1 MEMSTVI
8 FEDSEYTIHNSFNNY
23 SYLENTSFSTVPFS
37 DITNCSTKDW
47 IYPKLLLLSQR
58 KAVLYLPVII
68 FLFLL
73 MIFGCF
79 GNTLVLY
86 IYCFRSKKRSANNFI
101 IAMALF
107 DFITSVVVMPIDIYD
122 LLYHYS
128 FYSNIACKIFRAVES
143 ATTYASAVILIQIA
157 FDRYFKICKPL
168 RFGNRNR
175 TKFMSISAGML
186 ALILCSPAVVLFGTR
201 REQISGNLCGFDC
214 SVDQKYKGSTFQTIY
229 YLLLGLVFI
238 VTFVIL
244 SALYF
249 LIWLAIKR
257 RKGIT
262 IGENPRQSVIQ
273 NGRKRMLSSVSD
285 DDSSSVVQ
293 NQKQFRRTLSNLS
306 TKSKLSNLSERLSN
320 IKASRTTKIFIA
332 VTIAF
337 VLSYLPSVG
346 VMICRSVNKK
356 IEKDSSEFVQVL
368 LKLFSRCHYLN
379 NAANP
384 IIYSFLNKHFRDE
397 ITKLTK
403 SIGFCCKHRF
413 RPRSLSTS
421 SGSSRKGRSSRSNS
435 YKSERTHEYEL
446 EHLKHSR

>member
-1 MEMSTVI
+1 MKMSTVTSVL
-8 FEDSEYTIHNSFNNY
+8 FKDSGYTIYNSFNNY
-23 SYLENTSFSTVPFS
+23 SYLENTTVPFTN
-37 DITNCSTKDW
+37 ITNCSTEDW
-47 IYPKLLLLSQR
+47 IYPQLLLLSQR

-73 MIFGCF
+73 MLFGCF
-79 GNTLVLY
+79 GNSLVLY

-168 RFGNRNR
+168 HFGNRTR
-175 TKFMSISAGML
+175 TKCMSISAGML

-214 SVDQKYKGSTFQTIY
+214 SVDQQYKGSTFQTMY
-229 YLLLGLVFI
+229 YLILGLVFI
-238 VTFVIL
+238 ITFVIL
-244 SALYF
+244 STLYF

-293 NQKQFRRTLSNLS
+293 NHKLFRRTMSNLS

-384 IIYSFLNKHFRDE
+384 IIYSFFNKHFRDE

-446 EHLKHSR
+446 EHLKH